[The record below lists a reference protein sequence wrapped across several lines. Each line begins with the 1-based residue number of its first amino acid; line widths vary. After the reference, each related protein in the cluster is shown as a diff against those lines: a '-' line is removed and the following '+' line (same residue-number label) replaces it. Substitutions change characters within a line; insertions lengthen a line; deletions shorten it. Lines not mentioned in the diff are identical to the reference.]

1 VQEAGI
7 FVSMHAS
14 DSGYDRFLR
23 MWEGGKEFLAFVPTP
38 LKQCLAIQ
46 DRAISDA
53 LAALICHG
61 VFDRFPDVRVA
72 SIENGSKWVED
83 LLARFEHAYGQMPK
97 EFARHPVETFRRHVW
112 VAPFYEEPID
122 RLVERIGVSQ
132 VLFGSDY
139 PHPEGL
145 ANPLDFVNEL
155 SKLGAGDQQRIM
167 SSNLKALLD
176 GAPLH

>member
-1 VQEAGI
+1 
-7 FVSMHAS
+7 
-14 DSGYDRFLR
+14 
-23 MWEGGKEFLAFVPTP
+23 
-38 LKQCLAIQ
+38 
-46 DRAISDA
+46 
-53 LAALICHG
+53 
-61 VFDRFPDVRVA
+61 
-72 SIENGSKWVED
+72 
-83 LLARFEHAYGQMPK
+83 MPK
-97 EFARHPVETFRRHVW
+97 EFARHPVETFRRHVS

-122 RLVERIGVSQ
+122 ELAGLIGVSQ

-155 SKLGAGDQQRIM
+155 GRLDAGAQQRIM